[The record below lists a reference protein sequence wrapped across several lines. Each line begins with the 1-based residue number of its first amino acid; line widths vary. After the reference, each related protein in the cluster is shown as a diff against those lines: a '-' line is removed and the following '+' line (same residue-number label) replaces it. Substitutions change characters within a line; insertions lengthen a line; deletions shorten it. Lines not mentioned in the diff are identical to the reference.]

1 MARERKCG
9 SAPGGLEL
17 GSSASSRPIE
27 RGGSDGGTAPSV
39 LEAAALLTLPAWR
52 VASVLAFAT
61 DETLE
66 NKPRFLGAAAGAGA
80 AAGGAHAAGFCGAAL
95 LVVSALAGALVVAA
109 LRSAGLGCFASP
121 LENKPRFL
129 AAGAGAAAG
138 GLRAA
143 GFAAVFAAGFAA
155 FFGGAF
161 FGGDLA
167 RALALCLARSS
178 D

>member
-1 MARERKCG
+1 MFVPLAVGPEDVE
-9 SAPGGLEL
+9 SLE
-17 GSSASSRPIE
+17 
-27 RGGSDGGTAPSV
+27 V
-39 LEAAALLTLPAWR
+39 LPM
-52 VASVLAFAT
+52 FM
-61 DETLE
+61 
-66 NKPRFLGAAAGAGA
+66 
-80 AAGGAHAAGFCGAAL
+80 
-95 LVVSALAGALVVAA
+95 
-109 LRSAGLGCFASP
+109 
-121 LENKPRFL
+121 

-138 GLRAA
+138 GLCAAGFAAVFAA